1 MTGTDKIVSNIMSKA
16 QSEADVIIQE
26 AEAKATSIKEVGNK
40 KAEAEK
46 QKIINNANK
55 QADMKYQQ
63 ILSEAKM
70 NSRRAELGAREELIE
85 DAFEKAKEELTDIA
99 STSDSKYTDSLVAIV
114 KEAALEI
121 GGGDLVLYVK
131 TDDIG
136 KIEGSIASIASDI
149 KAETGNDTNI
159 TVSDNIDGKSVNII
173 GGAIVKTKDG
183 DIEVNNTIEARML
196 RFKKVLRAEV
206 AKVLFN

>member
-16 QSEADVIIQE
+16 QSEAGVIIQE
-26 AEAKATSIKEVGNK
+26 AEAKATSIKEAGNK

-46 QKIINNANK
+46 QKILNNANK
-55 QADMKYQQ
+55 QAEMKYQQ

-85 DAFEKAKEELTDIA
+85 DAFEKAKEELKIIA
-99 STSDSKYTDSLVAIV
+99 STTDSNYTNSLVAIV

-131 TDDIG
+131 SEDVN

-149 KAETGNDTNI
+149 KAETGKDTNI
-159 TVSDNIDGKSVNII
+159 TISDNIDGESVNII

>member
-16 QSEADVIIQE
+16 QSEAGVIIQE
-26 AEAKATSIKEVGNK
+26 AEAKATSIKEASNK

-46 QKIINNANK
+46 QKILNNANK
-55 QADMKYQQ
+55 QAEMKYQQ

-85 DAFEKAKEELTDIA
+85 DAFEKAKEKLKIITSTTD
-99 STSDSKYTDSLVAIV
+99 SNYTNSLVAIV

-131 TDDIG
+131 SEDVN

-149 KAETGNDTNI
+149 KAETGKDTNI
-159 TVSDNIDGKSVNII
+159 TISDNIGDESINII
-173 GGAIVKTKDG
+173 GGAIVKTKNG